1 MPQAPRTPLTTRS
14 ITHRIAELRE
24 RLRGTD
30 PGAASVKLVSAGL
43 AIGLASAILTDPNS
57 TRNTDT
63 MAEVAAR
70 IAPVGS
76 VSIAQASAAGGTAES
91 PAAAVNSDS

>member
-1 MPQAPRTPLTTRS
+1 MLQALRTLPS
-14 ITHRIAELRE
+14 THSMTDLVAELRE

-30 PGAASVKLVSAGL
+30 PGAASVKLVTAGL
-43 AIGLASAILTDPNS
+43 ALGIATAILTDPNS

-63 MAEVAAR
+63 IAEVSAR

-76 VSIAQASAAGGTAES
+76 VSIAQASAVSATGER
-91 PAAAVNSDS
+91 PAAAVSSDS

>member
-1 MPQAPRTPLTTRS
+1 MPQALRTPRS
-14 ITHRIAELRE
+14 THFMSHRIAELRE

-43 AIGLASAILTDPNS
+43 AIGIATAILTDPNS

-76 VSIAQASAAGGTAES
+76 VSIAQASAASATAES
-91 PAAAVNSDS
+91 PAATVNSDS